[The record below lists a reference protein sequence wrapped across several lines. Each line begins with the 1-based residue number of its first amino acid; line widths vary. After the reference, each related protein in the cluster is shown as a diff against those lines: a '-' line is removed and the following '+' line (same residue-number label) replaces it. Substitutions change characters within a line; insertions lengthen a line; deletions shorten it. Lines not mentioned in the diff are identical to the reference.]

1 MLGEQ
6 SSFSWAGEGASPAT
20 RAGGGNIS
28 ESHRGSLTEG
38 RGSGEGE
45 EGGVGQASKVRKLYG
60 DSSRKWGGK
69 GAREGVWREGICVRT
84 CV

>member
-1 MLGEQ
+1 M
-6 SSFSWAGEGASPAT
+6 
-20 RAGGGNIS
+20 
-28 ESHRGSLTEG
+28 
-38 RGSGEGE
+38 
-45 EGGVGQASKVRKLYG
+45 GQASKVRKLYGKLYG

>member
-1 MLGEQ
+1 MILLQ
-6 SSFSWAGEGASPAT
+6 HVWVVTKSFNNKG
-20 RAGGGNIS
+20 S
-28 ESHRGSLTEG
+28 ESEVEVGK
-38 RGSGEGE
+38 GEDV
-45 EGGVGQASKVRKLYG
+45 GVGQSKQVGKLCR

>member
-1 MLGEQ
+1 MRERL
-6 SSFSWAGEGASPAT
+6 
-20 RAGGGNIS
+20 
-28 ESHRGSLTEG
+28 
-38 RGSGEGE
+38 GEGE